1 MLVKAD
7 GLDDAIL
14 GVTEVT
20 RDGQPYDVVVY
31 DTEAIVRILVHRD
44 KMDYDDAIDW
54 MEFNIVCAFVGP
66 HTPLFVRPFD
76 PDAYEE
82 RDAPDED

>member
-1 MLVKAD
+1 MIVKAD

-44 KMDYDDAIDW
+44 KMDYDDAVD
-54 MEFNIVCAFVGP
+54 
-66 HTPLFVRPFD
+66 
-76 PDAYEE
+76 
-82 RDAPDED
+82 

>member
-44 KMDYDDAIDW
+44 KMDYDDAVDW
-54 MEFNIVCAFVGP
+54 MEFNIFCAFVGP
-66 HTPLFVRPFD
+66 HTPLFVRPFN
-76 PDAYEE
+76 PDDYTE
-82 RDAPDED
+82 RDAPDKD

>member
-7 GLDDAIL
+7 GLDDAIF

-20 RDGQPYDVVVY
+20 RDGQPYDVMVY

-44 KMDYDDAIDW
+44 KMSYEDAVDW

-76 PDAYEE
+76 PDAYDDTGEI
-82 RDAPDED
+82 ED